1 MRNPALTY
9 HASTLVLYPLLLV
22 ILSLMT
28 QHPLFLAMML
38 SVIMFGLWMAGGL
51 GKFMYTMRFI
61 LPLLL
66 LILLLNILINKNGA
80 TVLYKGDVDLF
91 VIGKLRITLEA
102 VTYGVV
108 MAVRMLAV
116 VAAFAMYMAWLPGDR
131 AFALFAKLAGRSAVT
146 TMLASR
152 LITYLG
158 EQSEQV
164 RDVMKTR
171 GVRFEQGGLWKR
183 LNAHRPLLNVVLISS
198 LEGSW
203 SVAEAMEARGFGQ
216 GKRSSYQRER
226 WSLRDLVA
234 SLAMLVALVTGIL
247 FSAQDVLGYEFY
259 PRMQSLVLDAS
270 LWLNLAVLTL
280 LLLIPPVLTKR
291 RRS

>member
-9 HASTLVLYPLLLV
+9 HASTLALYPLLLV
-22 ILSLMT
+22 ILSLMME
-28 QHPLFLAMML
+28 HPLFVAMML
-38 SVIMFGLWMAGGL
+38 SVVLAGLWLAGGL
-51 GKFMYTMRFI
+51 GTFMRTMRFI
-61 LPLLL
+61 LPLLCL
-66 LILLLNILINKNGA
+66 FLLLNLLINKNGV
-80 TVLYKGDVDLF
+80 TVLYKGDLNLF

-102 VTYGVV
+102 VVFGLV
-108 MAVRMLAV
+108 MMMRMLAV
-116 VAAFAMYMAWLPGDR
+116 VAAFALYMAWLPGDR
-131 AFALFAKLAGRSAVT
+131 AFGLFAKWAGRSSVT
-146 TMLASR
+146 TMLAAR

-183 LNAHRPLLNVVLISS
+183 LNAHRPLLNVILISS

-226 WSLRDLVA
+226 WSRRDLGA
-234 SLAMLVALVTGIL
+234 SLAMLVAFVVAIL
-247 FSAQDVLGYEFY
+247 FAAQGALGFTFY
-259 PRMQSLVLDAS
+259 PRMQPFLLNTSV
-270 LWLNLAVLTL
+270 WLELAVLTL
-280 LLLIPPVLTKR
+280 LLLIPPLLTKR
-291 RRS
+291 RRR